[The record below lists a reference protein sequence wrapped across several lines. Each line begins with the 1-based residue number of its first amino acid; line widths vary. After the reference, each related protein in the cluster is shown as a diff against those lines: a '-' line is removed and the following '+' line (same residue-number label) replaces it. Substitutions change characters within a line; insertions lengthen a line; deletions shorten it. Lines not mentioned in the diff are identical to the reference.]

1 MGAATSGAV
10 WGSCRYCGTAVAP
23 GAPACGLC
31 GAEGPVPSAALPS
44 APVAVRR
51 RIMLFNWFR
60 AILIVGIAIALA
72 WALIDAVAA
81 GPPNVADPLTTTGFY
96 SVPSGSVPILVGEVT
111 GGDYVVGNFTTVTP
125 YEAAV
130 TLSVYNSTTWDNLVV
145 NGTGSPVWSTPSE
158 GSGRIVFTAQVT
170 ETYTFV
176 LTNDYPV
183 SSHVTLKVYVA
194 TEYESNVGDDGF
206 G

>member
-31 GAEGPVPSAALPS
+31 GAEGPVPAAAFRS

-51 RIMLFNWFR
+51 RIRLFNWFR

-72 WALIDAVAA
+72 WALIDAVAS

-145 NGTGSPVWSTPSE
+145 NGTGPSAPQRPHA
-158 GSGRIVFTAQVT
+158 GAPGATAVPQ
-170 ETYTFV
+170 
-176 LTNDYPV
+176 
-183 SSHVTLKVYVA
+183 
-194 TEYESNVGDDGF
+194 
-206 G
+206 